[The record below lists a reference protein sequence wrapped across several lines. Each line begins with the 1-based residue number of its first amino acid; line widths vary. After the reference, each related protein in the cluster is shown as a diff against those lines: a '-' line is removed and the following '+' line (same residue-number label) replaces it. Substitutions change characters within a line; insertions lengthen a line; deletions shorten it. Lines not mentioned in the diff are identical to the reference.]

1 MLFLFKPL
9 VFTYDI
15 NTLPASEI
23 FLLHSIKKYIF
34 ALRKFFFII
43 YVVVGPQREFFFH
56 RTELWVLILF

>member
-1 MLFLFKPL
+1 MLFLFKSL

-34 ALRKFFFII
+34 ALRKFFLII
-43 YVVVGPQREFFFH
+43 LCRSWTAKRVFFFI
-56 RTELWVLILF
+56 VQNFGY

>member
-34 ALRKFFFII
+34 ALRKFFVYNFMS
-43 YVVVGPQREFFFH
+43 
-56 RTELWVLILF
+56 